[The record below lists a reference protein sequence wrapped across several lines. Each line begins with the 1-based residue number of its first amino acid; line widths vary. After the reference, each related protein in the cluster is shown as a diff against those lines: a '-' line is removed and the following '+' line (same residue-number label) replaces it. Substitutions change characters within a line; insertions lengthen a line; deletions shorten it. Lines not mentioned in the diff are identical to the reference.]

1 MLTNDTI
8 KSEKFTDW
16 EEIFSM
22 HGYGKE
28 YLPRKYFLK
37 IYKLIRRN
45 HPMER
50 HTKIMAMQLTEK
62 KKEIVPMHK

>member
-28 YLPRKYFLK
+28 YLPRKYF
-37 IYKLIRRN
+37 
-45 HPMER
+45 
-50 HTKIMAMQLTEK
+50 
-62 KKEIVPMHK
+62 